1 MTDLD
6 TRFLVF
12 RFLQGT
18 ILPSFRSV
26 VAVLTCELIIFRF
39 LQVKELALLDG
50 NKPNSLDL
58 ATNSCICHISDLLSE
73 FEISRSLRVFLSD
86 FSTLSLA
93 TLYPTYSDLLFI
105 DVSEHILT
113 DSLIKRDKNV

>member
-12 RFLQGT
+12 RFLQGR